1 MSIVSRLRGY
11 VNSGRAATP
20 ERAIEG
26 AYGAALAI
34 RAMEE
39 EHFQGQPISPQY
51 GQYSTNTMA
60 YFQGELRKYLKIARA
75 NATRFRSSLSNLDR
89 EALNKLQFIDQ
100 VLDRYSPGKSTAAF
114 MDASRATVAVP
125 PILPANPGQMNSLQA
140 MLQERTRLASDS
152 AKPKGGSSLEALT
165 DKTGLLPRSIL
176 GTINRL
182 KRDLDPESDE
192 QILENVRANRAKT
205 FIAIRFLLMLVTLTL
220 FVQISTR
227 HVLLSDQWLPGQNIS
242 KYYQVREKGKLFI
255 NVDLEEEALKALARF
270 EEKLKFRSLLD
281 EALGQA
287 VSSPE
292 QMEEAV
298 RQEAQRLARSFAAK
312 SAAAVKNWVADLM
325 GLVMFC
331 FILVNSQREIEILK
345 SFIDELVYGLSDS
358 AKAFIIILFTDVFVG
373 FHSSHGWEVLL
384 EGISKHFGIA
394 PSRDFIFVFIA
405 TFPVILDTIF
415 KYWIFRYLNRVSP
428 SAVAT
433 YHNMNE
439 G

>member
-11 VNSGRAATP
+11 VNSGRVATP
-20 ERAIEG
+20 ERAIED

-34 RAMEE
+34 RAIEE
-39 EHFQGQPISPQY
+39 EHFQGQPISSQY

-75 NATRFRSSLSNLDR
+75 NATRFRSNLSNLDR
-89 EALNKLQFIDQ
+89 ETLNKLQFIDQ

-114 MDASRATVAVP
+114 MDASRAMVSVP
-125 PILPANPGQMNSLQA
+125 IQPVNGQMNSLNEL
-140 MLQERTRLASDS
+140 LQERTRLASDS
-152 AKPKGGSSLEALT
+152 AKPKGGSTLEGLT

-176 GTINRL
+176 GTLNRL

-192 QILENVRANRAKT
+192 VLLENLRANRAKT

-227 HVLLSDQWLPGQNIS
+227 HVILSNQWLPGQNIS
-242 KYYQVREKGKLFI
+242 KYYQVQEKGTLFI
-255 NVDLEEEALKALARF
+255 NAELEEEALKELTHF
-270 EEKLKFRSLLD
+270 EEKLKFKNMLN
-281 EALGQA
+281 EALEKD
-287 VSSPE
+287 VLSPE
-292 QMEEAV
+292 QMEGVVRREAKH
-298 RQEAQRLARSFAAK
+298 LADSFATK
-312 SAAAVKNWVADLM
+312 SADAVKNWVADLM
-325 GLVMFC
+325 GLIMFC
-331 FILVNSQREIEILK
+331 FILANSQREIEILK

-384 EGISKHFGIA
+384 EGIAKHFGIA